1 MFSFLRPYIFTLDPE
16 VAHDLAIKSLKF
28 NFIPKSFFQVENE
41 EMLSTELFKKK
52 LKNPVGLAA
61 GFDKSAEVYNSL
73 FKLGFGFVEVGTI
86 TPKKQLGNPKPRVFR
101 LEKDKAMI
109 NRLGFNNDGIEIISE
124 RLRKS
129 TPDEF
134 LGVNIG
140 PNKNT
145 KNKISDFLE
154 CFNGLNKFASYI
166 TVNISSPNT
175 EGLRDFHEE
184 KLLSELLSKLL
195 KLKKKQKK
203 ICPIVLK
210 LSPDISEKE
219 INKINEMVLKFKID
233 GLILTNTTNQN
244 RATLHDANKN
254 EAGGLS
260 GLPLQKL
267 SLKFIKNF
275 YRSSKGKIPIIGVG
289 GVDSGQSAFEK
300 IAAGATAV
308 QLYTGMVY
316 KGPGI
321 VKDIKKELVE
331 ILKKE
336 KIKNISQVVGINS

>member
-1 MFSFLRPYIFTLDPE
+1 MFSLLRPYIFSLDPE

-28 NFIPKSFFQVENE
+28 NFIPKSFFKVEGE
-41 EMLSTELFKKK
+41 EILTTELFKKN
-52 LKNPVGLAA
+52 LKNPIGLAA

-86 TPKKQLGNPKPRVFR
+86 TPKSQLGNPKPRIFR

-109 NRLGFNNDGIEIISE
+109 NRLGFNNDGVEIISD
-124 RLRKS
+124 RLTKNL
-129 TPDEF
+129 PDEF
-134 LGVNIG
+134 LGINIG
-140 PNKNT
+140 PNKDT
-145 KNKISDFLE
+145 KDKISDFVE
-154 CFNGLNKFASYI
+154 CFSKLNKFASYI

-184 KLLSELLSKLL
+184 KLLSELLSKLYEL
-195 KLKKKQKK
+195 KRNQK
-203 ICPIVLK
+203 ILCPIVLK
-210 LSPDISEKE
+210 LSPDIEEKE
-219 INKINEMVLKFKID
+219 ITNINEVALKYKID
-233 GLILTNTTNQN
+233 GIILTNTTNQN
-244 RATLHDANKN
+244 RDNLVDVNKH
-254 EAGGLS
+254 EIGGLS

-267 SLKFIKNF
+267 SIKFVKNF
-275 YRSSKGKIPIIGVG
+275 YKSNKGKLPIIGVG
-289 GVDSGQSAFEK
+289 GIDSGQSAFEK

-321 VKDIKKELVE
+321 VKDIKKELIK

-336 KIKNISQVVGINS
+336 KIKNIQQAVGINS